1 MQEGRDARLLQAH
14 RLVRPPAGD
23 DGVAGLMRLGRGDL
37 FVQQG
42 LRGEAEQTDTPG
54 PTGQQLGGLFQQAR
68 QRLALEQGQSQHR
81 QGATF
86 SHRGGEF
93 GLVRDPAHRP
103 LHQRQAQAQSISQWR
118 VLGTQGTSV
127 QGELRVVLHG
137 RIDGLEQLGDA
148 AVLLL
153 PGGGEGHVL
162 PQRQQAGRRIAPLHL
177 GQQALAHLLGCQGFG
192 SGDKGLGLGEAGTR
206 EDATV
211 TPELAVAGG
220 HRLAAGE
227 AAQVRLQLG
236 GQR

>member
-1 MQEGRDARLLQAH
+1 MQEGRNARLLQAH
-14 RLVRPPAGD
+14 RLVRTAAGD
-23 DGVAGLMRLGRGDL
+23 DGVARLMRLGRGDL

-42 LRGEAEQTDTPG
+42 LWGEAEQTDTPG
-54 PTGQQLGGLFQQAR
+54 PTGQQLGGLLQQAS
-68 QRLALEQGQSQHR
+68 QRFALEQSQGQHR
-81 QGATF
+81 QRTTLG
-86 SHRGGEF
+86 HRGGEF
-93 GLVRDPAHRP
+93 GLVGDPTHGP